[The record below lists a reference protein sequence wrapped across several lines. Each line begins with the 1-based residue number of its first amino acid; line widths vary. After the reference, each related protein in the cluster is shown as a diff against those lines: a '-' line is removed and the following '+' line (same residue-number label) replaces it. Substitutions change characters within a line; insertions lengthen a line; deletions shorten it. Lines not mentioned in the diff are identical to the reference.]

1 MDSPE
6 DWRWVWITV
15 AALFAVGEMATVGS
29 FVLAPFA
36 VGALVAALLAF
47 GGVGVITEWV
57 VFLVVSIAALV
68 AMRPL
73 ARRLNRNAIDDGV
86 GARRLVGSRATVL
99 QAIPGGTELG
109 MARVDREEWRAQSI
123 DDTPIPEGTTVRV
136 ADVQGTRVIVAID
149 STSAGTADPADP
161 TGHAGDAGDA
171 TDRSHPPGSGGR
183 SPDSP

>member
-6 DWRWVWITV
+6 DWRWVWV
-15 AALFAVGEMATVGS
+15 AATAIFAIGEMATVGS

-47 GGVGVITEWV
+47 AGVGVVTEWLA
-57 VFLVVSIAALV
+57 FIVVSIAALV

-99 QAIPGGTELG
+99 QAIPGGAELG
-109 MARVDREEWRAQSI
+109 MAMVDREEWRAQSI
-123 DDTPIPEGTTVRV
+123 DDAPIPEGTTVRV

-149 STSAGTADPADP
+149 STSAGTAEPPTGTTDP
-161 TGHAGDAGDA
+161 TDEP
-171 TDRSHPPGSGGR
+171 HPPGPGGR